1 VTTLISEPKPQKAQ
15 KKRRSSPG
23 PYVEGGSPDARRT
36 AAAILDVLGGVRT
49 PSDAAVAVGVSLPRY
64 YALESRA
71 IEGLVKACEAR
82 PKGRAPQPDREL
94 HVLRRE
100 VEQLRRECERKQALV
115 RAAQRTVGLA
125 LPEPK
130 GVKGRRRRRKAVVR
144 ALRAAEVLRSE
155 PTPRLTPQDA
165 QREESVT

>member
-1 VTTLISEPKPQKAQ
+1 MTTTMSEPKSLKAV
-15 KKRRSSPG
+15 KKRPYAAG
-23 PYVEGGSPDARRT
+23 PQVDGGSSDARRT

-82 PKGRAPQPDREL
+82 PKGRVASPDKEL

-130 GVKGRRRRRKAVVR
+130 GAKGKRRRKPVVR
-144 ALRAAEVLRSE
+144 ALKAAEVLRSD
-155 PTPRLTPQDA
+155 PTPRLTPQEVT
-165 QREESVT
+165 REETVT

>member
-1 VTTLISEPKPQKAQ
+1 MTTTMSEPKLLKAV
-15 KKRRSSPG
+15 KKRPYAVG
-23 PYVEGGSPDARRT
+23 PQVEGGSSDARRT
-36 AAAILDVLGGVRT
+36 AAAILDVLGGIRT

-71 IEGLVKACEAR
+71 IEGLVKACEVR
-82 PKGRAPQPDREL
+82 PKGRVASPDKEL

-130 GVKGRRRRRKAVVR
+130 LKGKRKRRPVVR
-144 ALRAAEVLRSE
+144 ALKAAEVLRSE
-155 PTPRLTPQDA
+155 PTPRSTPQEA
-165 QREESVT
+165 TREESVT